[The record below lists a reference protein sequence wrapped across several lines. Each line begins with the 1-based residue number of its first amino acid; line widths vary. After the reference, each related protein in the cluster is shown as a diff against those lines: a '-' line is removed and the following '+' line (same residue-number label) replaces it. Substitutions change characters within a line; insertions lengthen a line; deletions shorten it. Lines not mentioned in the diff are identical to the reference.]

1 MNPGDLAWLLASSAL
16 VLLMTPG
23 LALFYG
29 GMVRIR
35 HVLNMLM
42 MNLVT
47 IPIVTILWVAITY
60 SLMLDDGGNSLIGGF
75 GSVGLT
81 GLSTTELVG
90 AALNLMFAII
100 TVALISGAVADRMK
114 FSAWI
119 AFVAVWSL
127 AVYPLIGR
135 LLFFGGGVLSD
146 IGAQDFAGGLVVH
159 VSAGASAIAL
169 VSVLGPR
176 RSRRNESIRPHSLP
190 LTMLGAALLWFGWF
204 GFNAGS
210 AGGAN
215 ETAVT
220 AFLATQVAAAAG
232 MAAWLTVE
240 WRLTG
245 SPTLLGAVS
254 GVVAGL
260 VAVTPA
266 AGYVSPLSALV
277 IGAVGGI
284 AAYWAVRVKH
294 RFPFDDALDVVGIH
308 LVAGLLGSL
317 LVAVFANS
325 AYGGSAD
332 GVLSGSTGLI
342 WPQLASTAVVVIV
355 AFALTWVIAKAL
367 DIGIGLRVTDRQ
379 ELEGLDL
386 TQHEERAYSP
396 D

>member
-1 MNPGDLAWLLASSAL
+1 MNTGDIAWLLTSSAL

-42 MNLVT
+42 MNLVA
-47 IPIVTILWVAITY
+47 IPIVTIGWVFLTY
-60 SLMLDDGGNSLIGGF
+60 SLMFDESGTDLIGGL
-75 GSVGLT
+75 GAAGLVGLDT
-81 GLSTTELVG
+81 GTLVG
-90 AALNLMFAII
+90 ATLNLMFAII

-119 AFVAVWSL
+119 AFAALWSL
-127 AVYPLIGR
+127 VVYPLVGR
-135 LLFFGGGVLSD
+135 SLFYEGGVLRAL
-146 IGAQDFAGGLVVH
+146 GAQDFAGGLVVH
-159 VSAGASAIAL
+159 VSAGVSAIA
-169 VSVLGPR
+169 VVMVLGPR
-176 RSRRNESIRPHSLP
+176 RSLGREPLRPHSLP
-190 LTMLGAALLWFGWF
+190 LTMVGTALLWFGWF

-210 AGGAN
+210 AGAAS

-232 MAAWLTVE
+232 MAGWLALE
-240 WRLTG
+240 WRQTG

-266 AGYVSPLSALV
+266 AGYVSPVSATA
-277 IGAVGGI
+277 IGLAGGV
-284 AAYWAVRVKH
+284 ASYLAVRSKR

-308 LVAGLLGSL
+308 LVSGVVGSI

-325 AYGGSAD
+325 SFGGSAD
-332 GVLSGSTGLI
+332 GLTAGSAGLLV
-342 WPQLASTAVVVIV
+342 PQIASTLAVAVV
-355 AFALTWVIAKAL
+355 AFGLTWVIARGL
-367 DIGIGLRVTDRQ
+367 DATIGLRVSEREEVQ
-379 ELEGLDL
+379 GLDL
-386 TQHEERAYSP
+386 SQHEESAYSSE
-396 D
+396 

>member
-1 MNPGDLAWLLASSAL
+1 MTPGDLAWLLVSSAL

-29 GMVRIR
+29 GLVRTR

-42 MNLVT
+42 MNLGA
-47 IPIVTILWVAITY
+47 IPIVTILWVAVTY
-60 SLMLDDGGNSLIGGF
+60 SLMLDQGGNGIVGGF
-75 GSVGLT
+75 GSVGLA
-81 GLSTTELVG
+81 GLSTSELVG
-90 AALNLMFAII
+90 ATFNLMFAII

-114 FSAWI
+114 FSAWV
-119 AFVAVWSL
+119 AFVALWSL
-127 AVYPLIGR
+127 LVYPLIGR
-135 LLFFGGGVLSD
+135 MLFFSSGALRD

-176 RSRRNESIRPHSLP
+176 RSHRKEPIRPHSLP

-215 ETAVT
+215 ETAVA

-232 MAAWLTVE
+232 MAAWLAIE

-260 VAVTPA
+260 VAITPA
-266 AGYVSPLSALV
+266 AGYVSPLSAV
-277 IGAVGGI
+277 AIGAAGGL
-284 AAYWAVRVKH
+284 ASYTVVRSKH

-325 AYGGSAD
+325 SYGGSAD
-332 GVLSGSTGLI
+332 GLLSRSTGLI
-342 WPQLASTAVVVIV
+342 WPQIASTAVVTLV
-355 AFALTWVIAKAL
+355 ALGATWAIAKAL
-367 DIGIGLRVTDRQ
+367 DAAIGLRVTERD
-379 ELEGLDL
+379 ELVGLDL

-396 D
+396 E

>member
-1 MNPGDLAWLLASSAL
+1 MNPGDVAWLLASSAL

-29 GMVRIR
+29 GMVRTR

-42 MNLVT
+42 MNLVA
-47 IPIVTILWVAITY
+47 IPIVTLLWVAITY
-60 SLMLDDGGNSLIGGF
+60 SLMFDESGNGVLGGL
-75 GSVGLT
+75 GSAGLS
-81 GLSTTELVG
+81 GLSTSQLLG
-90 AALNLMFAII
+90 ATLNLMFAII

-114 FSAWI
+114 FSAWV
-119 AFVAVWSL
+119 AFAAAWSL
-127 AVYPLIGR
+127 VVYPLIGR
-135 LLFFGGGVLSD
+135 MLFFSSGALRD

-169 VSVLGPR
+169 VTVLGPR
-176 RSRRNESIRPHSLP
+176 RSHRKEQIRPHSLP

-215 ETAVT
+215 ATAVT
-220 AFLATQVAAAAG
+220 AFLATQIAAGAG
-232 MAAWLTVE
+232 MAAWLAVE

-266 AGYVSPLSALV
+266 AGYVSPLSAV
-277 IGAVGGI
+277 AIGAVGGV
-284 AAYWAVRVKH
+284 AAYWAVRAKY

-317 LVAVFANS
+317 LVAVFADS

-332 GVLSGSTGLI
+332 GLLSGSAGLV
-342 WPQLASTAVVVIV
+342 WPQLASTIVVAVI
-355 AFALTWVIAKAL
+355 AFALTWIIAKAL
-367 DIGIGLRVTDRQ
+367 DAGIGLRVTERQ

-396 D
+396 E

>member
-29 GMVRIR
+29 GMVRVR

-42 MNLVT
+42 MNLGA
-47 IPIVTILWVAITY
+47 IPIVTILWVAVTY
-60 SLMLDDGGNSLIGGF
+60 SLMLDEGGNGVIGSF
-75 GSVGLT
+75 GSVGMV
-81 GLSTTELVG
+81 GLSTSELVG
-90 AALNLMFAII
+90 ATLNLMFAII

-114 FSAWI
+114 FSAWV

-127 AVYPLIGR
+127 AVYPVIGR
-135 LLFFGGGVLSD
+135 LLFFGGGALRD
-146 IGAQDFAGGLVVH
+146 LGAQDFAGGLVVH

-169 VSVLGPR
+169 VIVLGPR
-176 RSRRNESIRPHSLP
+176 RSHRKEPIRPHSLP

-232 MAAWLTVE
+232 MAAWLAVE

-260 VAVTPA
+260 VAITPA
-266 AGYVSPLSALV
+266 AGYVSPVSALA
-277 IGAVGGI
+277 IGAVGGVGSY
-284 AAYWAVRVKH
+284 AAVRVKH

-325 AYGGSAD
+325 AFGGSAD
-332 GVLSGSTGLI
+332 GLLSGGTGLI
-342 WPQLASTAVVVIV
+342 WPQVASTALV
-355 AFALTWVIAKAL
+355 AVLAFGLTWVIAKAL
-367 DIGIGLRVTDRQ
+367 DAAIGLRVSERQ

-396 D
+396 E

>member
-1 MNPGDLAWLLASSAL
+1 MNPGDVAWLLASSAL

-42 MNLVT
+42 MNLVA
-47 IPIVTILWVAITY
+47 IPIVSILWVAVTY
-60 SLMLDDGGNSLIGGF
+60 SLMLDEGGNGVVGGL
-75 GSVGLT
+75 GSAGLA
-81 GLSTTELVG
+81 GLSTSQLLG
-90 AALNLMFAII
+90 ATLNLMFAII

-114 FSAWI
+114 FSAWV
-119 AFVAVWSL
+119 AFAAVWSL
-127 AVYPLIGR
+127 VVYPLIGR
-135 LLFFGGGVLSD
+135 MLFFSNGALRD

-169 VSVLGPR
+169 VIVLGPR
-176 RSRRNESIRPHSLP
+176 RSHRKEQIRPHSLP

-215 ETAVT
+215 ATAVT
-220 AFLATQVAAAAG
+220 AFLATQVAAGAG
-232 MAAWLTVE
+232 MAAWLAVE

-266 AGYVSPLSALV
+266 AGYISPLSAIA
-277 IGAVGGI
+277 IGAVGGV
-284 AAYWAVRVKH
+284 AAYGAVRAKH

-317 LVAVFANS
+317 LVAVFADS

-332 GVLSGSTGLI
+332 GLVSGSAGLV
-342 WPQLASTAVVVIV
+342 WPQLASTVVVAVV
-355 AFALTWVIAKAL
+355 AFTLTWIIAKAL
-367 DIGIGLRVTDRQ
+367 DAGIGLRVTERQ

-396 D
+396 E

>member
-1 MNPGDLAWLLASSAL
+1 MNPADIAWLLVSSAL

-29 GMVRIR
+29 GMVRTR

-42 MNLVT
+42 MNLAA

-60 SLMLDDGGNSLIGGF
+60 SLMLGDGGNGVIGGLA
-75 GSVGLT
+75 SAGLA
-81 GLSTTELVG
+81 GLSTPELVG
-90 AALNLMFAII
+90 ATLNLMFAII

-114 FSAWI
+114 FSAWV

-135 LLFFGGGVLSD
+135 LLFFGGGALRD

-169 VSVLGPR
+169 VTVLGPR
-176 RSRRNESIRPHSLP
+176 RSHRKDPIRPHSLP

-220 AFLATQVAAAAG
+220 AFLATQVAAGAG
-232 MAAWLTVE
+232 MAAWLGVE

-266 AGYVSPLSALV
+266 AGYVSPLSAMA
-277 IGAVGGI
+277 IGAAGGL
-284 AAYWAVRVKH
+284 AAYAAVRAKH

-308 LVAGLLGSL
+308 LVAGLVGSL
-317 LVAVFANS
+317 LVAVFADS
-325 AYGGSAD
+325 SYGGSAD
-332 GVLSGSTGLI
+332 GLLSGSAGLV
-342 WPQLASTAVVVIV
+342 WPQVASTAVVAVV
-355 AFALTWVIAKAL
+355 AFALTWIIAKGL
-367 DIGIGLRVTDRQ
+367 DAAIGLRVSERQ
-379 ELEGLDL
+379 EVEGLDL

-396 D
+396 E